1 MAGGKRFFA
10 AGDDSLLTAGRAV
23 SILRVALLEASM
35 ARLREIVAACLVSC
49 LLMTPVWG
57 APASTGALWTVVSSD
72 RASVGGAGAAVGTTI
87 FDGDKLSTAE
97 LGSVQLRTGTARFLL
112 AASSEATVA
121 EDGGTP
127 TATLL
132 RGTGTFSTSSANAFA
147 LNALTAVIKPK
158 SDEPTIGEV
167 TMLAEKQLLVKCA
180 RGALTITVGDDSR
193 VIPEGSAYRIVLDP
207 TAEELQDQPPPQGA
221 GAKGIRPTA
230 AHGSQEQV
238 CVVRDRSGGLG
249 DRVRD
254 SQRHWKVQTA
264 LIRFSAAVQIVA
276 ITSIST
282 RASFGRRA
290 TSTVE
295 RAGGVVEK

>member
-1 MAGGKRFFA
+1 
-10 AGDDSLLTAGRAV
+10 
-23 SILRVALLEASM
+23 
-35 ARLREIVAACLVSC
+35 
-49 LLMTPVWG
+49 
-57 APASTGALWTVVSSD
+57 VSSD

-112 AASSEATVA
+112 AASSTATLA
-121 EDGGTP
+121 EDGGMP
-127 TATLL
+127 TVTLL

-167 TMLAEKQLLVKCA
+167 TMLAEKQLLVKCS

-221 GAKGIRPTA
+221 GSKGSGRPPLMAAKSKFVWYATA
-230 AHGSQEQV
+230 A
-238 CVVRDRSGGLG
+238 VVLATVFAVHKALESPDRP
-249 DRVRD
+249 
-254 SQRHWKVQTA
+254 
-264 LIRFSAAVQIVA
+264 
-276 ITSIST
+276 
-282 RASFGRRA
+282 
-290 TSTVE
+290 
-295 RAGGVVEK
+295 